1 MPTYRLS
8 SSRLVHAPGLI
19 EWAINAYAF
28 PRHRTAILRV
38 VTETWPGLPEEHA
51 VLLLSQGLSYQ
62 LDDDTVVLDVPESSD
77 IASPAN
83 IGPRATSGKARKV
96 EQ

>member
-1 MPTYRLS
+1 MPSRAIAPLCCV
-8 SSRLVHAPGLI
+8 SSRKHGPAC
-19 EWAINAYAF
+19 
-28 PRHRTAILRV
+28 RK
-38 VTETWPGLPEEHA
+38 EHA

-77 IASPAN
+77 IASPAK